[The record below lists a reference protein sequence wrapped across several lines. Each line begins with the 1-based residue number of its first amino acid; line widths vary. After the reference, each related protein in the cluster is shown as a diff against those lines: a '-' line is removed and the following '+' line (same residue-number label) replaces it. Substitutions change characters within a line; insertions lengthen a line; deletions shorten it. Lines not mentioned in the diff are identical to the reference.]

1 MLCLK
6 IMSSEENR
14 RRSSLAYFGI
24 GAQNDVA
31 KIRDADW
38 LPFQNISRR
47 SLAEGKKLFSSILRG
62 AFLELLKNQYILT
75 NRGSFFSSLE
85 V

>member
-1 MLCLK
+1 
-6 IMSSEENR
+6 MSSEENR

-31 KIRDADW
+31 KIRVADW

-47 SLAEGKKLFSSILRG
+47 SLAEGKKLLSPILRG
-62 AFLELLKNQYILT
+62 AFYNYYKINI
-75 NRGSFFSSLE
+75 F
-85 V
+85 